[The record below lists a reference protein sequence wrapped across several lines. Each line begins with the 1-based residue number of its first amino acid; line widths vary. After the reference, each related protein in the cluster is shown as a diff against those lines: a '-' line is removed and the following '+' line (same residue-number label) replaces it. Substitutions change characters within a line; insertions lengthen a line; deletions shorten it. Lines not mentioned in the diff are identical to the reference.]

1 MTLEVKSKTTL
12 DLKPNQEALTQ
23 DEMDIFGI
31 FRDVAEGNLSPFQG
45 LMKLETM
52 VEAKEKE

>member
-1 MTLEVKSKTTL
+1 MAEL
-12 DLKPNQEALTQ
+12 DLKPEQDALTQ

-31 FRDVAEGNLSPFQG
+31 FEEVFKHTLSPFQG

-52 VEAKEKE
+52 VEAKEKEQDGN

>member
-1 MTLEVKSKTTL
+1 MAL
-12 DLKPNQEALTQ
+12 DLKPQQDALTK

-31 FRDVAEGNLSPFQG
+31 FEEVSKHTLSPFQG

-52 VEAKEKE
+52 VEAKEAEDEN